1 MRFRRSRWPP
11 SRASKREGRWP
22 RAESKHA
29 APGSREE
36 VCKRLQQIA
45 GDIHTTCCQFGD
57 DHNGTVNY
65 VKGANIAGFVK
76 VTDEVLEC
84 GFSGPNG
91 EQRRS

>member
-1 MRFRRSRWPP
+1 MRVREKANGLERSRNALRLSW
-11 SRASKREGRWP
+11 
-22 RAESKHA
+22 
-29 APGSREE
+29 SREE